1 MRVTDCW
8 NETETEAFISLSD
21 GRATILGGCSMDL
34 GDFYRA
40 YRVTEDRRNGDRR
53 ETRERRRIPSG
64 ARRVK
69 SRRRVDCL
77 TRNERMALCL
87 GIEYVQ
93 ITEPS

>member
-40 YRVTEDRRNGDRR
+40 YRVMEDRRNGDRR

-64 ARRVK
+64 ARRMGP
-69 SRRRVDCL
+69 RRRVDAL
-77 TRNERMALCL
+77 TPSERLALSL
-87 GIEYVQ
+87 GVEF
-93 ITEPS
+93 TCDA

>member
-1 MRVTDCW
+1 MRVTDGW
-8 NETETEAFISLSD
+8 GEESEAFISLSD
-21 GRATILGGCSMDL
+21 GRATILGGSSMDL

-40 YRVTEDRRNGDRR
+40 FRVMEDRRNGDRR

-77 TRNERMALCL
+77 TPQERMALSL
-87 GIEYVQ
+87 GVEF
-93 ITEPS
+93 TCDA